1 MMRKND
7 KIKKFSFLLKLYG
20 GDIFGIS
27 GAKTD
32 APGRLT
38 LDRFVQKSKKSCFLD
53 LQASI

>member
-1 MMRKND
+1 MRKND
-7 KIKKFSFLLKLYG
+7 KIQKFSFLLKLYG

-27 GAKTD
+27 EAKTD